1 MTDIENKDLFE
12 NNENTTPE
20 TESADLGEENVVKDN
35 ADEMS
40 VVSAKDSA
48 LDQTVSAVSS
58 DAAIFE
64 RNVTDFNVEKE
75 RRKQKVGNVLK
86 NVLVYTVLTVCAVL
100 AFLPFYWMVISSLKT
115 EMEYRQS
122 VPTFFPHT
130 FMWKNYEAVLS
141 QTSSGGSGSFVQI
154 LINTLVVG
162 FFSTTIG
169 VLVTI
174 ITAYALARMKF
185 KGKNILFTLM
195 LATMMIPGEMYTITN
210 YLTVSAWG
218 WRDTF
223 TVMILPFLVSVYYI
237 YLLRNNFMQI
247 PDSLYKAAKVDG
259 LSDMGYLVKVMV
271 PLTAPTLVSITLLKF
286 IGTWNSYIW
295 PDLSTARTGR
305 WSPTGSR
312 ADLRIESARC
322 RARCTACPDTAPKR
336 LRRSKWLPYAWFR
349 FLFSSSLSLAANISC
364 TACRR
369 AVRRAD
375 TKTGRFAHKTRISA
389 FTAILI

>member
-1 MTDIENKDLFE
+1 MTEIENKDMLE
-12 NNENTTPE
+12 NNENQTPQNEE
-20 TESADLGEENVVKDN
+20 TAVQDAENIVKENDAMN
-35 ADEMS
+35 

-64 RNVTDFNVEKE
+64 RSSTDFNVEKE
-75 RRKQKVGNVLK
+75 RKKQKVGNILK
-86 NVLVYTVLTVCAVL
+86 NIFVYTFLTLCAVL

-122 VPTFFPHT
+122 VPSFFPHT

-141 QTSSGGSGSFVQI
+141 QTSSGGSGSFAQI

-169 VLVTI
+169 VIVTI
-174 ITAYALARMKF
+174 VTAYALARMKF
-185 KGKNILFTLM
+185 KGKGVLFALM

-210 YLTVSAWG
+210 YLTVSALG

-223 TVMILPFLVSVYYI
+223 TVLILPFLVSVYYI

-295 PDLSTARTGR
+295 PRLVNSKDWQMVTNWVTRGFT
-305 WSPTGSR
+305 
-312 ADLRIESARC
+312 DRIG
-322 RARCTACPDTAPKR
+322 
-336 LRRSKWLPYAWFR
+336 
-349 FLFSSSLSLAANISC
+349 NISGALYGLPGYGSETLTTLKMAAVC
-364 TACRR
+364 MVSLPLFILFITCRKYIMHG
-369 AVRRAD
+369 VSKSG
-375 TKTGRFAHKTRISA
+375 TKG
-389 FTAILI
+389 